1 MLGGGLIK
9 SMDPKANQ
17 DLFEVFD
24 AIPMGVLITST
35 REPSY
40 FNKTLAEILGI
51 DISAR
56 GDALRSKSL
65 LGSFLDQIRHREFIQ
80 EQNRLY
86 KVIRFEQFDHMLFL
100 LIEISSLE
108 YLNQFFLSVDFAE
121 EILKFVFLNPY
132 EGMNVVDR
140 EGRIL
145 YMSPTHE
152 KFLGIEHGKA
162 IGNHATEIIENTRLH
177 IVAKTGKAE
186 IGKTQEMKGQERI
199 VARIPIRKDGQ
210 VVGAI
215 GKVMFRDLYQLRD
228 ITGKLES
235 LTNEVDYYKR
245 ELTSLRQSTYSLDR
259 IIGVCPRIE
268 QMKEEIRKAAQVDLP
283 VLIVGETGTGK
294 ELVAHTVHNLSNRGK
309 NPMITVNI
317 SAIPPELFESE
328 LFGYE
333 PGSFTDASRKGK
345 PGKFELAHGNSIFLD
360 EIGDLPP
367 EVQSKLLRVL
377 QGGYVEK
384 IGAKKLVK
392 SDFRVVSATN
402 KDIDALLD
410 DNRFRLDLF
419 YRINAVT
426 IHVPPLRERIEDIPV
441 LAEHFIVDFNRKYHQ
456 NIRALSDEVMERFNS
471 YHWPGNVR
479 EFENEIGRACS
490 FSSSPVLGL
499 DDFSRR
505 IKTLPKKGGGAR
517 LQNRMSRKEVLE
529 LAEKDL
535 VVEALAR
542 ANGNKARAAKILGL
556 SRTMLY
562 KKIKRLNIAA

>member
-479 EFENEIGRACS
+479 ELENEIGRACS
-490 FSSSPVLGL
+490 FSSNPVLGL

-505 IKTLPKKGGGAR
+505 IKTLRKKGGGAR

-535 VVEALAR
+535 VMEALAR

>member
-441 LAEHFIVDFNRKYHQ
+441 LAEHFIGDFNRKYHQ

-535 VVEALAR
+535 VMEALAR

>member
-479 EFENEIGRACS
+479 ELENEIGRACS

-505 IKTLPKKGGGAR
+505 IKTLRKKGGGAR

-535 VVEALAR
+535 VMEALAR

>member
-441 LAEHFIVDFNRKYHQ
+441 LAEHFIGDFNRKYHQ

>member
-441 LAEHFIVDFNRKYHQ
+441 LAEHFIGDFNRKYHQ

-479 EFENEIGRACS
+479 ELENEIGRACS

>member
-1 MLGGGLIK
+1 
-9 SMDPKANQ
+9 MDPKANQ

-199 VARIPIRKDGQ
+199 VARIPIRKDWQ

-441 LAEHFIVDFNRKYHQ
+441 LAEHFIGDFNRKYHQ

>member
-1 MLGGGLIK
+1 
-9 SMDPKANQ
+9 MDPKANQ

-441 LAEHFIVDFNRKYHQ
+441 LAEHFIGDFNRKYHQ

>member
-80 EQNRLY
+80 KQNRLY

-441 LAEHFIVDFNRKYHQ
+441 LAEHFIGDFNRKYHQ

>member
-1 MLGGGLIK
+1 
-9 SMDPKANQ
+9 
-17 DLFEVFD
+17 
-24 AIPMGVLITST
+24 
-35 REPSY
+35 
-40 FNKTLAEILGI
+40 
-51 DISAR
+51 
-56 GDALRSKSL
+56 
-65 LGSFLDQIRHREFIQ
+65 
-80 EQNRLY
+80 
-86 KVIRFEQFDHMLFL
+86 
-100 LIEISSLE
+100 
-108 YLNQFFLSVDFAE
+108 
-121 EILKFVFLNPY
+121 
-132 EGMNVVDR
+132 
-140 EGRIL
+140 
-145 YMSPTHE
+145 
-152 KFLGIEHGKA
+152 
-162 IGNHATEIIENTRLH
+162 
-177 IVAKTGKAE
+177 
-186 IGKTQEMKGQERI
+186 
-199 VARIPIRKDGQ
+199 
-210 VVGAI
+210 
-215 GKVMFRDLYQLRD
+215 
-228 ITGKLES
+228 
-235 LTNEVDYYKR
+235 
-245 ELTSLRQSTYSLDR
+245 
-259 IIGVCPRIE
+259 
-268 QMKEEIRKAAQVDLP
+268 LP